1 MDMMSDMPMGSMS
14 MGDGAPSLF
23 TLQRMY
29 WAVVGSAIGAATLV
43 NILNRALAQH
53 RYGHLMKNPSRPPP
67 LTTMTSL
74 RDSSLTPAKP
84 KSLFFNT
91 YATLTAIVREIS
103 YATLH
108 PLTVGNYTIHFPP
121 LGPVL
126 IILAN
131 LITILVLS
139 FYKLDTTDVWKW
151 EDVGYSTG
159 FMAICQLP
167 LIFLLAGRQNII
179 GFLAGMS
186 YTNLNWF
193 HRWAARTLWLTAT
206 IHMCFWFRDWARY
219 DYIKYELYNDELTKR
234 GFAAWCILTFIVV
247 TSIRPIRG
255 LSYEVFV
262 LQHVVTFVGFIVA
275 VWMHAPNEVRIWV
288 WIPIGLVV
296 FDRVVRY
303 VWGAYANLA
312 VFHRNKSGK
321 GSRVWNHSATFTPM
335 PGNITRVTV
344 DNPGIHWQAGQHVFL
359 TCHTI
364 VPLQSHPFTIASLPD
379 DGKLEFFIRAEN
391 GGTRRFFRYAS
402 KNDKV
407 LGVEPAA
414 AAGGRTVFVEGPYGT
429 IRSLRQFDSVVLLA
443 GGMGATFTM
452 PLLRDI
458 ISVWTKESNGQIGQG
473 SFQAK
478 RLAATKRI
486 RFVWVIKSRAQLS
499 LFETQLHSVLAD
511 VGECR
516 LRQPDFQKEL
526 EISIY
531 ITCDEKLEAPT
542 TAPPSLPPPPQ
553 ALVTRDLDYSY
564 EKGLSAEK
572 DHISIHSIS
581 AESSSTAAGGSAVGK
596 GCLPGGGCCCTTQIE
611 DEDQINTCA
620 CTCSGPVQSE
630 ETIPTPNAVDEK
642 PTHSKAS
649 SPSPSPT
656 VLSGRPYPR
665 TIIRKVLEKA
675 EGESAVVVCGPPG
688 LSDDV
693 RRSVVYLSDE
703 RAVHKGTGA
712 QGIYL
717 HVENFGY

>member
-1 MDMMSDMPMGSMS
+1 M
-14 MGDGAPSLF
+14 
-23 TLQRMY
+23 
-29 WAVVGSAIGAATLV
+29 
-43 NILNRALAQH
+43 
-53 RYGHLMKNPSRPPP
+53 
-67 LTTMTSL
+67 
-74 RDSSLTPAKP
+74 TPAKP

-91 YATLTAIVREIS
+91 YATITAIVREIS
-103 YATLH
+103 YATIH
-108 PLTVGNYTIHFPP
+108 PLTVGPYTFHFPP

-126 IILAN
+126 VIFAN
-131 LITILVLS
+131 LITILVLC
-139 FYKLDTTDVWKW
+139 FYKLDTLDVWQW
-151 EDVGYSTG
+151 EDIGYSTG
-159 FMAICQLP
+159 FIAICQLP

-186 YTNLNWF
+186 YASLNWF
-193 HRWAARTLWLTAT
+193 HRWVARTLWLTAT
-206 IHMCFWFRDWARY
+206 IHMCFWFRDWGRY
-219 DYIKYELYNDELTKR
+219 DYISYEIQNDELTKR

-262 LQHVVTFVGFIVA
+262 LQHLVTFVGFIVA
-275 VWMHAPNEVRIWV
+275 VWMHVPDEVKVWV
-288 WIPIGLVV
+288 WIPVGLVV
-296 FDRVVRY
+296 FDRVARY
-303 VWGAYANLA
+303 AWGAYANLA

-321 GSRVWNHSATFTPM
+321 GSRMWTHLATFTPV
-335 PGNITRVTV
+335 PGNITRVTI
-344 DNPGIHWQAGQHVFL
+344 DNPGISWQAGQHVFL
-359 TCHTI
+359 TCHSI
-364 VPLQSHPFTIASLPD
+364 VPLQSHPFTIASLPE

-391 GGTRRFFRYAS
+391 GGTRRLFRYAS

-407 LGVEPAA
+407 LGALDSVPAA
-414 AAGGRTVFVEGPYGT
+414 RGRTVFVEGPYGT
-429 IRSLRQFDSVVLLA
+429 IRPLRQFDSVVLLA

-458 ISVWTKESNGQIGQG
+458 ASVWTQESKGQMRQG
-473 SFQAK
+473 SLQAK

-499 LFETQLHSVLAD
+499 LFEAQLQSVLAN
-511 VGECR
+511 VAACR
-516 LRQPDFQKEL
+516 LRQPDFQREL

-542 TAPPSLPPPPQ
+542 TAPPALPMPTQ
-553 ALVTRDLDYSY
+553 DVVTSGLDFSY
-564 EKGLSAEK
+564 EKNMLDEK
-572 DHISIHSIS
+572 DHVSIHFVS
-581 AESSSTAAGGSAVGK
+581 AGSSSTSETPAAVST

-611 DEDQINTCA
+611 DEDQITTCA
-620 CTCSGPVQSE
+620 CTCSGPVQPE
-630 ETIPTPNAVDEK
+630 EAIPSPGAIDEK
-642 PTHSKAS
+642 TGTLEES
-649 SPSPSPT
+649 SSTAPLT
-656 VLSGRPYPR
+656 ILSGRPYPR

>member
-1 MDMMSDMPMGSMS
+1 
-14 MGDGAPSLF
+14 L
-23 TLQRMY
+23 
-29 WAVVGSAIGAATLV
+29 I
-43 NILNRALAQH
+43 NR
-53 RYGHLMKNPSRPPP
+53 
-67 LTTMTSL
+67 L

-103 YATLH
+103 NATIH
-108 PLTVGNYTIHFPP
+108 PLTIFNSTYTIHFPP

-139 FYKLDTTDVWKW
+139 FYKLDTTDVWQW
-151 EDVGYSTG
+151 EDIGYSTG
-159 FMAICQLP
+159 FIALCQLP

-186 YTNLNWF
+186 YADLNWF

-262 LQHVVTFVGFIVA
+262 LQHLVTFIGFIVA
-275 VWMHAPNEVRIWV
+275 VWMHVPDEVKIWV
-288 WIPIGLVV
+288 WIPIGLLV
-296 FDRVVRY
+296 FDRVARY
-303 VWGAYANLA
+303 TWGAYTNLA

-321 GSRVWNHSATFTPM
+321 GSRVWTHSATFTPM
-335 PGNITRVTV
+335 PSNITRVTIE
-344 DNPGIHWQAGQHVFL
+344 NPGIHWKAGQHVFL
-359 TCHTI
+359 TCHSI
-364 VPLQSHPFTIASLPD
+364 IPFQSHPFTIASLPED
-379 DGKLEFFIRAEN
+379 EKLEFFIRAEK
-391 GGTRRFFRYAS
+391 GGTKRLFRYAS

-407 LGVEPAA
+407 LGAVDSAPASR
-414 AAGGRTVFVEGPYGT
+414 GRTVFVEGPYGT
-429 IRSLRQFDSVVLLA
+429 LRSLRQFDSAVLLA

-458 ISVWTKESNGQIGQG
+458 ASVWTKESKGEIGQG

-478 RLAATKRI
+478 RLAATQRI

-511 VGECR
+511 VAECR
-516 LRQPDFQKEL
+516 RRQPDYPREL
-526 EISIY
+526 EVSIY
-531 ITCDEKLEAPT
+531 ITCDEKLD
-542 TAPPSLPPPPQ
+542 PPALPSPAQ
-553 ALVTRDLDYSY
+553 GVVTSGLDASY
-564 EKGLSAEK
+564 EKEISVEK
-572 DHISIHSIS
+572 DNISIHSIS
-581 AESSSTAAGGSAVGK
+581 ANSSSTSEAVPAPVGK

-620 CTCSGPVQSE
+620 CTCSGPAQANADILPPPSTSDE
-630 ETIPTPNAVDEK
+630 KTIPPREF
-642 PTHSKAS
+642 
-649 SPSPSPT
+649 SPT
-656 VLSGRPYPR
+656 ILSGRPYPR

>member
-1 MDMMSDMPMGSMS
+1 MDLMSDMPMGSMS

-23 TLQRMY
+23 TLQKMY

-43 NILNRALAQH
+43 NILNRLLAQH
-53 RYGHLMKNPSRPPP
+53 R
-67 LTTMTSL
+67 L

-103 YATLH
+103 YATIH

-139 FYKLDTTDVWKW
+139 FYKLDTADVWKW
-151 EDVGYSTG
+151 EDIGYSTG

-186 YTNLNWF
+186 YASLNWF

-234 GFAAWCILTFIVV
+234 GFAAWVILTFIVV

-262 LQHVVTFVGFIVA
+262 LQHLVTFVGFIVA
-275 VWMHAPNEVRIWV
+275 VWMHAPDEVRIWV

-312 VFHRNKSGK
+312 VFHRKSDK
-321 GSRVWNHSATFTPM
+321 GSRVWTHSATFTPM

-344 DNPGIHWQAGQHVFL
+344 DNPGINWQAGQHVFL

-364 VPLQSHPFTIASLPD
+364 VPLQSHPFTIASLPE

-391 GGTRRFFRYAS
+391 GGTRRFFRFAS

-407 LGVEPAA
+407 LGVEPAPA
-414 AAGGRTVFVEGPYGT
+414 VRGRTVFVEGPYGT
-429 IRSLRQFDSVVLLA
+429 IRSLRQFDSVILLA
-443 GGMGATFTM
+443 GGMGATFTI

-458 ISVWTKESNGQIGQG
+458 VSVWTKEINGQIGQG

-486 RFVWVIKSRAQLS
+486 RFVWVIKSRAQLI
-499 LFETQLHSVLAD
+499 LFESQLQSVLAD
-511 VGECR
+511 VAECR

-542 TAPPSLPPPPQ
+542 TAPPSLPLPTQ
-553 ALVTRDLDYSY
+553 SLVTSGLDFSY

-572 DHISIHSIS
+572 DNVSIHSAS
-581 AESSSTAAGGSAVGK
+581 AESSSTAEPPAPVGK

-611 DEDQINTCA
+611 DEDQVTTCA
-620 CTCSGPVQSE
+620 CTCSGPVRSE
-630 ETIPTPNAVDEK
+630 QTIATPTVNEK
-642 PTHSKAS
+642 PTLSTAS

-656 VLSGRPYPR
+656 VLSGRPYPQ